1 LNEEHAVLT
10 AAGAT
15 GLAIGELVVT
25 IPTHAF
31 AMVNLNSE
39 LAVVGADGA
48 VRWQSVEV
56 RGWR

>member
-1 LNEEHAVLT
+1 MLT